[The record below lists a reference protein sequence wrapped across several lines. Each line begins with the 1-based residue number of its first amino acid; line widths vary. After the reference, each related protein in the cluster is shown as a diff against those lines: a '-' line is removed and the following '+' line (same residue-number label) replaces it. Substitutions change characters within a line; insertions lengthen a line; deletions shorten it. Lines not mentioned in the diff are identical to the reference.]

1 MDIRMKAD
9 VDVNVGMGERCGKP
23 FSEVDRGSVANKRK
37 DGMSNLRQQTRT
49 WRAFLQ
55 STSSRLIASL
65 GLTIAIGVTYFFAA
79 QLSLSLLTKPDGV
92 AVFWPAA
99 GLASGTLIALGSGWR
114 LPVTLGVLAASTVA
128 SLLGDR
134 NLAAATVFALC
145 NGGEPLLVAWL
156 IQRHFGENFRL
167 ESLRNVVGFFIAAG
181 IGPAVSG
188 SIATVG
194 FILFYSSTAPIL
206 TTWINWFASDAL
218 GIIMVAPLLIGFAGL
233 RDNFP
238 ERWEG
243 AVGGLTLVALAIV
256 GAIAF
261 GSTARHWYT
270 AFPLAVLLPILLAAH
285 CRPVF
290 AAAAALILGFSVV
303 CSTTLGI
310 GGLGELPDLIERA
323 YAARATLLAIST
335 CTLVLAALFAERRQK
350 EAALKNTNDR
360 LELALD
366 CAELGTWSLDLKSKR
381 FENDVRDRHIHGY
394 GPNAPPQTLAV
405 MRSQVHPADLSRLDA
420 AFAALRHVGGSNWT
434 EYRLLP
440 RADEDGTSQERW
452 VSIKGAVVRRSD
464 GTALKLLGV
473 TRDITER
480 KKAVQIAQRLVSI
493 VESSD
498 DAIVS
503 KDLNDI
509 ITSWNNGAERLFGY
523 SAGEVIGKSI
533 AILIPPNQD
542 EERAILDRIRLG
554 LPANQLETIRCRKD
568 GTPVDISLTV
578 SPLYDAANAVVGAS
592 IIARDITARKRAE
605 EHQRLLKAELDH
617 RVKNVLATVSAIV
630 DQTQETSDT
639 QAGFVSA
646 LSHRIKCLASTH
658 ELLSQGQWRGVSL
671 AEIVR
676 REFAPYATSK
686 TTIDGPGVT
695 LKAEATQAVAMVLH
709 ELTTNAAKYGG
720 LSARGG
726 GVLLRWRWLLN
737 GSGARLAI
745 EWQEVGGPKVAP
757 PSRSGYGTSI
767 VREVIPFELRG
778 SVDLVFAADGVRC
791 RLEIPAEWVS
801 DENPQRSHRQ
811 RDAPDN

>member
-1 MDIRMKAD
+1 VHPI
-9 VDVNVGMGERCGKP
+9 N
-23 FSEVDRGSVANKRK
+23 S
-37 DGMSNLRQQTRT
+37 QY
-49 WRAFLQ
+49 
-55 STSSRLIASL
+55 IASL
-65 GLTIAIGVTYFFAA
+65 RLTIAVGVTYFFAA
-79 QLSLSLLTKPDGV
+79 RLSLALLTKPDGV

-114 LPVTLGVLAASTVA
+114 LPVTLGVLAASTMA
-128 SLLGDR
+128 SILGDR
-134 NLAAATVFALC
+134 SLAAATVFALC
-145 NGGEPLLVAWL
+145 NAGEPLLVAWL

-167 ESLRNVVGFFIAAG
+167 ESLRNVVGFFMAAG

-188 SIATVG
+188 AVATVG
-194 FILFYSSTAPIL
+194 FILFYSSTAPIV

-238 ERWEG
+238 ERWEI
-243 AVGGLTLVALAIV
+243 AYGGLTLVALAV
-256 GAIAF
+256 VSAIAF
-261 GSTARHWYT
+261 GSTARHWYA
-270 AFPLAVLLPILLAAH
+270 AFPLAVLLPILVAAH

-290 AAAAALILGFSVV
+290 AAAAALILGFAVV
-303 CSTTLGI
+303 CTTTFGI
-310 GGLGELPDLIERA
+310 GGLGELPDLVDRA
-323 YAARATLLAIST
+323 YAARATLLAISA

-381 FENDVRDRHIHGY
+381 FENDVRDRHIHGH
-394 GPNAPPQTLAV
+394 GPDAPPQTLAG
-405 MRSQVHPADLSRLDA
+405 MRSQVHPEDLSQLDA
-420 AFAALRHVGGSNWT
+420 AFAALRRVGGSNRA
-434 EYRLLP
+434 EYRLTP
-440 RADEDGTSQERW
+440 RADEDRTSPVRW
-452 VSIKGAVVRRSD
+452 VSIIGAVVRRSD
-464 GTALKLLGV
+464 GQPLKLLGV

-523 SAGEVIGKSI
+523 CAEEVIGKSI
-533 AILIPPNQD
+533 SILIPPDRQD
-542 EERAILDRIRLG
+542 EERAIASRNRLG
-554 LPANQLETIRCRKD
+554 QPANHYETIRRRKD

-578 SPLYDAANAVVGAS
+578 SPLYDAASVVIGAS

-630 DQTQETSDT
+630 DQTQEASNTHAD
-639 QAGFVSA
+639 FVAA
-646 LSHRIKCLASTH
+646 LSHRIKSLANTH

-676 REFAPYATSK
+676 REFAPYATNK
-686 TTIDGPGVT
+686 TTIDGPSVT

-726 GVLLRWRWLLN
+726 GVMLRWRWVWN

-745 EWQEVGGPKVAP
+745 EWQEVGGPHVAS

-767 VREVIPFELRG
+767 VREVIPFELG
-778 SVDLVFAADGVRC
+778 GIVDLEFAADGVRC
-791 RLEIPAEWVS
+791 RLEIPADWVS
-801 DENPQRSHRQ
+801 KENPQPSHPQ
-811 RDAPDN
+811 MDAPS

>member
-1 MDIRMKAD
+1 MNSD
-9 VDVNVGMGERCGKP
+9 VDVNVRVGERFGNHLLQ
-23 FSEVDRGSVANKRK
+23 SDRACVAHERN
-37 DGMSNLRQQTRT
+37 DGMSNLRRQRWT

-55 STSSRLIASL
+55 SINSRYIASL
-65 GLTIAIGVTYFFAA
+65 GLAIAIGVSYFFAA
-79 QLSLSLLTKPDGV
+79 WLSLGLLTKPDGV

-99 GLASGTLIALGSGWR
+99 GLSSGALIALGSGWR
-114 LPVTLGVLAASTVA
+114 LPVTLGVLAASTGA

-145 NGGEPLLVAWL
+145 NAGEPLLVAWL
-156 IQRHFGENFRL
+156 IERHFGKNFRL
-167 ESLRNVVGFFIAAG
+167 ESLRNVVGFFVAAG
-181 IGPAVSG
+181 IGPAVLG

-206 TTWINWFASDAL
+206 TTWINWLASDAL

-238 ERWEG
+238 ERWEV
-243 AVGGLTLVALAIV
+243 AYGGLTLVALAVV

-261 GSTARHWYT
+261 GSSAHHWYT

-290 AAAAALILGFSVV
+290 AAAAALILGFAVV

-310 GGLGELPDLIERA
+310 GGLGGLPNLIERA
-323 YAARATLLAIST
+323 FAARATLLAIST

-366 CAELGTWSLDLKSKR
+366 CAELGTWSLDLKSKH
-381 FENDVRDRHIHGY
+381 FENDVRDRHIHGQ
-394 GPNAPPQTLAV
+394 GPDAPPQTLAA
-405 MRSQVHPADLSRLDA
+405 MRSQVHPEDLSRIDA
-420 AFAALRHVGGSNWT
+420 AFTALRRAGGSNWT
-434 EYRLLP
+434 EYRLAP
-440 RADEDGTSQERW
+440 RADEDRTEQVRW
-452 VSIKGAVVRRSD
+452 VSIKGATVRRSD
-464 GTALKLLGV
+464 GRALKLLGV

-523 SAGEVIGKSI
+523 SAAEVIGKSI
-533 AILIPPNQD
+533 SILIPADRQD
-542 EERAILDRIRLG
+542 EERAILGQIRLG
-554 LPANQLETIRCRKD
+554 LPANHFETIRRRKD

-578 SPLYDAANAVVGAS
+578 SPLYDAASTVIGAS

-630 DQTQETSDT
+630 EQTHETSNTHAD
-639 QAGFVSA
+639 FVAA
-646 LSHRIKCLASTH
+646 LRHRIESLANTH

-676 REFAPYATSK
+676 REFAPYATNK
-686 TTIDGPGVT
+686 TTIDGPSVT

-726 GVLLRWRWLLN
+726 GVLLRWRWLRN

-745 EWQEVGGPKVAP
+745 EWQEVAGPQVAP
-757 PSRSGYGTSI
+757 PSRSGYGMSI
-767 VREVIPFELRG
+767 VREVIPFELGG
-778 SVDLVFAADGVRC
+778 SVDLEFAADGVRC
-791 RLEIPAEWVS
+791 RLEIPAGWVS
-801 DENPQRSHRQ
+801 KEHPQRSPRQ
-811 RDAPDN
+811 IDASNN

>member
-1 MDIRMKAD
+1 MNTD
-9 VDVNVGMGERCGKP
+9 VDVNVRMGERFGNHLLQ
-23 FSEVDRGSVANKRK
+23 SDRACVAHKRN
-37 DGMSNLRQQTRT
+37 DGMSNLRQQRWT
-49 WRAFLQ
+49 WRTFLQ
-55 STSSRLIASL
+55 SINSRYIASL
-65 GLTIAIGVTYFFAA
+65 GLAIAIGVSYFFAA
-79 QLSLSLLTKPDGV
+79 WLSLGLLTKPDGV

-99 GLASGTLIALGSGWR
+99 GLSSGALIALGSGWR
-114 LPVTLGVLAASTVA
+114 LPVTLGVLAASTGA

-145 NGGEPLLVAWL
+145 NAGEPLLVAWL
-156 IQRHFGENFRL
+156 IERHFGKNFRL
-167 ESLRNVVGFFIAAG
+167 ESLRNVVGFFVAAG
-181 IGPAVSG
+181 IGPAVLG

-206 TTWINWFASDAL
+206 TTWINWLASDAL

-238 ERWEG
+238 ERWEV
-243 AVGGLTLVALAIV
+243 AYGGLTLVALAVV

-261 GSTARHWYT
+261 GSSARHWYT

-290 AAAAALILGFSVV
+290 AAAAALILGFAVV

-310 GGLGELPDLIERA
+310 GGLGGLPDLIERA
-323 YAARATLLAIST
+323 FAARATLLAISA

-366 CAELGTWSLDLKSKR
+366 CAELGTWSLDLKSKH
-381 FENDVRDRHIHGY
+381 FENDVRDRHIHGQ
-394 GPNAPPQTLAV
+394 GPDAPPQTLAA
-405 MRSQVHPADLSRLDA
+405 MRAQVHPEDLSRIDA
-420 AFAALRHVGGSNWT
+420 AFTALRHVGGSNWT
-434 EYRLLP
+434 EYRLAP
-440 RADEDGTSQERW
+440 RADEDRTEQVRW
-452 VSIKGAVVRRSD
+452 VSIKGAAVRRSD
-464 GTALKLLGV
+464 GRALKLLGV

-523 SAGEVIGKSI
+523 SAAEVIGKSI
-533 AILIPPNQD
+533 SILIPADRQD
-542 EERAILDRIRLG
+542 EERAILCQIRLG
-554 LPANQLETIRCRKD
+554 LPANHFETIRRRKD

-578 SPLYDAANAVVGAS
+578 SPLYDAASTVIGAS

-630 DQTQETSDT
+630 EQTHEASNTHAD
-639 QAGFVSA
+639 FVAA
-646 LSHRIKCLASTH
+646 LRHRIESLANTH

-676 REFAPYATSK
+676 REFAPYTTNK
-686 TTIDGPGVT
+686 TTIDGPSVT
-695 LKAEATQAVAMVLH
+695 LKAEETQAVAMVLH

-726 GVLLRWRWLLN
+726 GVLLRWRWLRN

-745 EWQEVGGPKVAP
+745 EWQEVAGPQVAP
-757 PSRSGYGTSI
+757 PSRSGYGMSI
-767 VREVIPFELRG
+767 VREVIPFELGG
-778 SVDLVFAADGVRC
+778 SVDLEFAADGVRC
-791 RLEIPAEWVS
+791 RLEIPAGWVS
-801 DENPQRSHRQ
+801 KEDPQRSPRQ
-811 RDAPDN
+811 IDAANN

>member
-1 MDIRMKAD
+1 
-9 VDVNVGMGERCGKP
+9 
-23 FSEVDRGSVANKRK
+23 
-37 DGMSNLRQQTRT
+37 MSTLRQQTGT

-55 STSSRLIASL
+55 STNSRYIASL

-79 QLSLSLLTKPDGV
+79 WLSLGLLTKPDGV

-99 GLASGTLIALGSGWR
+99 GLASGTLIALGPRWR
-114 LPVTLGVLAASTVA
+114 LPVTLGVLTASTVA
-128 SLLGDR
+128 SIMGDR
-134 NLAAATVFALC
+134 SLAAAIVFALC
-145 NGGEPLLVAWL
+145 NAGEPLLVAWL
-156 IQRHFGENFRL
+156 IRRHFGDKFRL
-167 ESLRNVVGFFIAAG
+167 ESLRNVIGFFVAAG

-188 SIATVG
+188 SIATAG

-218 GIIMVAPLLIGFAGL
+218 GIIMVAPVLIGFAGL

-238 ERWEG
+238 ERWEV

-261 GSTARHWYT
+261 NSTARHWYT
-270 AFPLAVLLPILLAAH
+270 AFPLAVLLPILLSAH

-303 CSTTLGI
+303 CSTALGL

-323 YAARATLLAIST
+323 YAARATLLAISA

-366 CAELGTWSLDLKSKR
+366 CAELGTWSLDLKSRR
-381 FENDVRDRHIHGY
+381 FENDVRDRHIHGR
-394 GPNAPPQTLAV
+394 GPDASPQSLAV
-405 MRSQVHPADLSRLDA
+405 MRAQVHPEDLSRLDA
-420 AFAALRHVGGSNWT
+420 AFASLRRVGGSNRT
-434 EYRLLP
+434 EYRLAA
-440 RADEDGTSQERW
+440 RVDENRTDHERW

-464 GTALKLLGV
+464 GRAVKLLGV

-503 KDLNDI
+503 KDLNDV

-523 SAGEVIGKSI
+523 SASEVIGKSI
-533 AILIPPNQD
+533 SILIPPDRWD
-542 EERAILDRIRLG
+542 EERVILDRTRLG
-554 LPANQLETIRCRKD
+554 LPANHFETIRRRKD

-578 SPLYDAANAVVGAS
+578 SPLYDAASAVIGAS
-592 IIARDITARKRAE
+592 IIGRDISARKRAE

-630 DQTQETSDT
+630 DQTQEASNTHAD
-639 QAGFVSA
+639 FVNA
-646 LSHRIKCLASTH
+646 LSHRIKSLANTH

-676 REFAPYATSK
+676 REFAPYATNK
-686 TTIDGPGVT
+686 TTIDGPSVT

-745 EWQEVGGPKVAP
+745 EWQEVGGPQVAP
-757 PSRSGYGTSI
+757 PSRSGYGMSI
-767 VREVIPFELRG
+767 VREIIPFELGG
-778 SVDLVFAADGVRC
+778 SVDLAFAADGVRC
-791 RLEIPAEWVS
+791 RLEIPAEWLS
-801 DENPQRSHRQ
+801 DENPERSHRQ
-811 RDAPDN
+811 IEATDN

>member
-1 MDIRMKAD
+1 
-9 VDVNVGMGERCGKP
+9 
-23 FSEVDRGSVANKRK
+23 
-37 DGMSNLRQQTRT
+37 MSNLLQQRGT
-49 WRAFLQ
+49 WRPFLQ
-55 STSSRLIASL
+55 SLTFNSRNIAWL
-65 GLTIAIGVTYFFAA
+65 GLAVAIGVTYFFAA
-79 QLSLSLLTKPDGV
+79 WLSIALLTKPDGV

-99 GLASGTLIALGSGWR
+99 GLSSGALIALGSGWR
-114 LPVTLGVLAASTVA
+114 LPVTLGVLAASAVA

-134 NLAAATVFALC
+134 SLAAATIFALC
-145 NGGEPLLVAWL
+145 NAGEALLVAWL
-156 IQRHFGENFRL
+156 IRRHFGENFRL
-167 ESLRNVVGFFIAAG
+167 ESLRNVIGFFMAAG
-181 IGPAVSG
+181 IGPAVMA
-188 SIATVG
+188 SIATIG
-194 FILFYSSTAPIL
+194 FVLCCSSTAPIFA
-206 TTWINWFASDAL
+206 TWINWLASDAL
-218 GIIMVAPLLIGFAGL
+218 GIVMEAPLLIGFAGL

-238 ERWEG
+238 ERWEV
-243 AVGGLTLVALAIV
+243 AHGGLTLLALAVV
-256 GAIAF
+256 GAIAC

-270 AFPLAVLLPILLAAH
+270 AFPLAALLAILLAAH

-290 AAAAALILGFSVV
+290 AAAAALILGFAVV
-303 CSTTLGI
+303 YSTTLGI

-366 CAELGTWSLDLKSKR
+366 CAELGTWSLDLKSKH
-381 FENDVRDRHIHGY
+381 FENDVRDRHIHGQ
-394 GPNAPPQTLAV
+394 GPDAPPKTLAV
-405 MRSQVHPADLSRLDA
+405 MRSQVHPEDLSRLDA
-420 AFAALRHVGGSNWT
+420 AFAGLRRIGGSNWT
-434 EYRLLP
+434 EYRLAP
-440 RADEDGTSQERW
+440 RADEDQTGQERW

-464 GTALKLLGV
+464 GQAVKLLGV
-473 TRDITER
+473 TRDVTER

-523 SAGEVIGKSI
+523 SAEEVIGKSI
-533 AILIPPNQD
+533 SILIPPDRQD
-542 EERAILDRIRLG
+542 EERGILGRIRLG
-554 LPANQLETIRCRKD
+554 LPANHFETIRRRKD
-568 GTPVDISLTV
+568 STPVDISLTV
-578 SPLYDAANAVVGAS
+578 SPLFDATNAVIGAS

-630 DQTQETSDT
+630 DQTQDASNTHAD
-639 QAGFVSA
+639 FVAA
-646 LSHRIKCLASTH
+646 LSDRIKSLANTH

-676 REFAPYATSK
+676 RELAPYATNK
-686 TTIDGPGVT
+686 TTIEGPSVT

-720 LSARGG
+720 LSVRGG
-726 GVLLRWRWLLN
+726 GVLLRWRWLWN

-745 EWQEVGGPKVAP
+745 EWQEVGGPRVAP
-757 PSRSGYGTSI
+757 PSRPGYGTSI
-767 VREVIPFELRG
+767 VREVIPFELGGR
-778 SVDLVFAADGVRC
+778 VDLVFAADGVQC

-801 DENPQRSHRQ
+801 NENSLRSDQ
-811 RDAPDN
+811 QINASDN

>member
-1 MDIRMKAD
+1 MLTLTS
-9 VDVNVGMGERCGKP
+9 GW
-23 FSEVDRGSVANKRK
+23 ANDAVTIFLKQTGAPLRIKDGRIK

-55 STSSRLIASL
+55 SISSRYIASL
-65 GLTIAIGVTYFFAA
+65 GLTMALGVTYFFAA
-79 QLSLSLLTKPDGV
+79 RLSLSLLTKPDGV

-99 GLASGTLIALGSGWR
+99 GLASGTLIALGSNWR
-114 LPVTLGVLAASTVA
+114 LPVTVGVLAASTVA

-134 NLAAATVFALC
+134 GLAAAAVFALC
-145 NGGEPLLVAWL
+145 NAGEPLLVAWL

-167 ESLRNVVGFFIAAG
+167 ESLRNVVGFFMAAG

-238 ERWEG
+238 ERWEA
-243 AVGGLTLVALAIV
+243 AVGGLTLVALAVV

-270 AFPLAVLLPILLAAH
+270 AFPLAALLPILLAAH

-303 CSTTLGI
+303 CSTTMGI

-323 YAARATLLAIST
+323 HAARASLLAIST
-335 CTLVLAALFAERRQK
+335 CTLVLAALFAERRHK

-381 FENDVRDRHIHGY
+381 FENDVRDRHIHGH
-394 GPNAPPQTLAV
+394 GPNAPPQTLAL
-405 MRSQVHPADLSRLDA
+405 MRSQVHPEDLSRLDA
-420 AFAALRHVGGSNWT
+420 AFATLRRVGGSNWT
-434 EYRLLP
+434 EYRLAP

-464 GTALKLLGV
+464 GQPLKLLGV

-480 KKAVQIAQRLVSI
+480 KKAVLIAQRLVSI

-503 KDLNDI
+503 KDLNDT
-509 ITSWNNGAERLFGY
+509 ITSWNNGAERLFGHP
-523 SAGEVIGKSI
+523 AGEVIGKSI
-533 AILIPPNQD
+533 SILIPPDRQD
-542 EERAILDRIRLG
+542 EDRAILGRIRLG
-554 LPANQLETIRCRKD
+554 LPANHFETIGRRKD

-578 SPLYDAANAVVGAS
+578 SPLYNAASAVIGAS

-605 EHQRLLKAELDH
+605 EHQRLLKTELDH

-630 DQTQETSDT
+630 DQTQETSNT
-639 QAGFVSA
+639 QADFVTA

-676 REFAPYATSK
+676 REFAPYATNK
-686 TTIDGPGVT
+686 TTIDGPSVT

-709 ELTTNAAKYGG
+709 ELTTNAAKYGS

-737 GSGARLAI
+737 GLGARLCI
-745 EWQEVGGPKVAP
+745 EWQEVGGPEVAP
-757 PSRSGYGTSI
+757 PGRSGYGTSI
-767 VREVIPFELRG
+767 VREVIPFELGG
-778 SVDLVFAADGVRC
+778 SVDLVFAADGVQC

-801 DENPQRSHRQ
+801 DENPQRSHQ
-811 RDAPDN
+811 QIDASDN

>member
-1 MDIRMKAD
+1 
-9 VDVNVGMGERCGKP
+9 MGERFGNHFAKP
-23 FSEVDRGSVANKRK
+23 DRGCVADKRN
-37 DGMSNLRQQTRT
+37 DGMSNLRQQ

-55 STSSRLIASL
+55 SINSRCIASL
-65 GLTIAIGVTYFFAA
+65 GLAIAVGVSYFFAA
-79 QLSLSLLTKPDGV
+79 WLSLGLLTKPDGV

-99 GLASGTLIALGSGWR
+99 GLSSGTLIALGSGWR
-114 LPVTLGVLAASTVA
+114 LPVTLGVLAASTTA

-134 NLAAATVFALC
+134 NLAAASVFALS
-145 NGGEPLLVAWL
+145 NAGEPILVAWL
-156 IQRHFGENFRL
+156 IQRYFGENFRL
-167 ESLRNVVGFFIAAG
+167 ESLRSVVGFFMAAG

-188 SIATVG
+188 CIATVG

-206 TTWINWFASDAL
+206 TTWMNWFASDAL

-238 ERWEG
+238 ERWEV
-243 AVGGLTLVALAIV
+243 AHGGLTLAALAVV

-290 AAAAALILGFSVV
+290 AAAAALILGFAVV

-366 CAELGTWSLDLKSKR
+366 CAELGTWSLDLRNKH
-381 FENDVRDRHIHGY
+381 FENDVRDRHIHGQ
-394 GPNAPPQTLAV
+394 GPDAPPQSLAA
-405 MRSQVHPADLSRLDA
+405 MRSQVHPEDLSRLDA
-420 AFAALRHVGGSNWT
+420 AFAALRGVGGSNWT
-434 EYRLLP
+434 EYRLAP
-440 RADEDGTSQERW
+440 RAGEDQTRQVRW
-452 VSIKGAVVRRSD
+452 VSIKGAVVRRGD
-464 GTALKLLGV
+464 GRALKLLGV

-523 SAGEVIGKSI
+523 SASEVIGKSI
-533 AILIPPNQD
+533 AILIPPDRQD
-542 EERAILDRIRLG
+542 EERAILGRIQLG
-554 LPANQLETIRCRKD
+554 LPANHFETIRHRKD

-578 SPLYDAANAVVGAS
+578 SPLYDAASAVIGAS

-605 EHQRLLKAELDH
+605 EHERLLKAELDH
-617 RVKNVLATVSAIV
+617 RVKNVLATVGAIV
-630 DQTQETSDT
+630 DQTQEASNTHADF
-639 QAGFVSA
+639 AAA
-646 LSHRIKCLASTH
+646 LRHRIKSLANTH
-658 ELLSQGQWRGVSL
+658 ELLSQGQWRGASL

-676 REFAPYATSK
+676 REFAPYTTNK
-686 TTIDGPGVT
+686 TTIDGPSVT
-695 LKAEATQAVAMVLH
+695 LRAEATQAVAMVLH

-726 GVLLRWRWLLN
+726 GVLLRWRWLRN
-737 GSGARLAI
+737 GLGARLAI
-745 EWQEVGGPKVAP
+745 EWQEVGGPRVAP

-767 VREVIPFELRG
+767 VREVIPFELGG
-778 SVDLVFAADGVRC
+778 SVDLEFAAEGVRC
-791 RLEIPAEWVS
+791 RLEIPAEWAS
-801 DENPQRSHRQ
+801 NEIPQRSHRGI
-811 RDAPDN
+811 DASDN

>member
-1 MDIRMKAD
+1 MNTD
-9 VDVNVGMGERCGKP
+9 VDVNVRVGERFGNQLLQ
-23 FSEVDRGSVANKRK
+23 SDRACVAHKRNE
-37 DGMSNLRQQTRT
+37 GMSNLRQQRWT
-49 WRAFLQ
+49 WRAFLE
-55 STSSRLIASL
+55 SINSRYIASL
-65 GLTIAIGVTYFFAA
+65 GLAIAIGVSYFFAA
-79 QLSLSLLTKPDGV
+79 WLSLGLLTKPDGV

-99 GLASGTLIALGSGWR
+99 GLSSGALIALGSGWR
-114 LPVTLGVLAASTVA
+114 LPVTLGVLAASTGA

-145 NGGEPLLVAWL
+145 NAGEPLLVAWL
-156 IQRHFGENFRL
+156 IERHFGKNFRL
-167 ESLRNVVGFFIAAG
+167 ESLRNVVGFFVAAG
-181 IGPAVSG
+181 IGPAVLG

-206 TTWINWFASDAL
+206 TTWINWLASDAL

-238 ERWEG
+238 ERWEV
-243 AVGGLTLVALAIV
+243 AYGGLTLVALAVV

-261 GSTARHWYT
+261 GSSAHHWYT

-290 AAAAALILGFSVV
+290 AAAAALILGFAVV

-310 GGLGELPDLIERA
+310 GGLGGLPDLIERA
-323 YAARATLLAIST
+323 FAARATLLAIST

-366 CAELGTWSLDLKSKR
+366 CAELGTWSLDLKSKH
-381 FENDVRDRHIHGY
+381 FENDVRDRHIHGQ
-394 GPNAPPQTLAV
+394 GPDAPPQTLAA
-405 MRSQVHPADLSRLDA
+405 MRSQVHPEDLSRIDA
-420 AFAALRHVGGSNWT
+420 AFTALRRAGGSNWT
-434 EYRLLP
+434 EYRLAP
-440 RADEDGTSQERW
+440 RADEDRTEQVRW
-452 VSIKGAVVRRSD
+452 VSIKGATVRRSD
-464 GTALKLLGV
+464 GRALKLLGV

-523 SAGEVIGKSI
+523 SAAEVIGKSI
-533 AILIPPNQD
+533 SILIPADRQD
-542 EERAILDRIRLG
+542 EERAILGQIRLG
-554 LPANQLETIRCRKD
+554 LPANHFETIRRRKD

-578 SPLYDAANAVVGAS
+578 SPLYDAASTVIGAS

-630 DQTQETSDT
+630 EQTHETSNTHAD
-639 QAGFVSA
+639 FVAA
-646 LSHRIKCLASTH
+646 LRHRIESLANTH

-676 REFAPYATSK
+676 REFAPYATNK
-686 TTIDGPGVT
+686 TTIDGPSVT

-726 GVLLRWRWLLN
+726 GVLLRWRWLRN

-745 EWQEVGGPKVAP
+745 EWQEAAGPQVAP
-757 PSRSGYGTSI
+757 PSRSGYGMSI
-767 VREVIPFELRG
+767 VREVIPFELGG
-778 SVDLVFAADGVRC
+778 SVDLEFTADGVRC
-791 RLEIPAEWVS
+791 RLEIPAGWVS
-801 DENPQRSHRQ
+801 KEDPQRSPRQ
-811 RDAPDN
+811 IDAANN